1 MATKRAPQR
10 KTRFGIY
17 SIIGEI
23 EGTRWLI
30 MVIALVNA
38 RVLTPDEEIPRAT
51 VILEEGCIAAVGEG
65 LPAPAGAQTM
75 DLDGLTLAPG
85 FIDIHV
91 HGGGGFS
98 LMTED
103 GEEIRSYAR
112 WVVSKGVTAFLP
124 TLAAAGRPQME
135 RWLATATSVGE
146 RLPGGASP
154 LGVYLE
160 GPFVNPKR
168 KASFPPEG
176 LRPPDVS
183 ELLAHV
189 RTARGRLKLIALA
202 PELAGARELIAA
214 ARDQGLVVSIGHSDA
229 TYEEA
234 LEAISLGITQATH
247 CFNAMRP
254 FHHRDPGCLGAILA
268 SPQVAAELIAD
279 GVHVHPGAMALLLR
293 AKGSQRT
300 ILVTDGVAPAGLGP
314 GTYSLAGRQI
324 EVTGGVATLADGTL
338 AGSVSTMDQMLRNL
352 VRLGLASLQEA
363 LRMASLNPAAALGL
377 EGGKG
382 RIAPGFDADLV
393 ALDEGLEVAMTFVG
407 GELAFC
413 RPKGLAA

>member
-1 MATKRAPQR
+1 
-10 KTRFGIY
+10 
-17 SIIGEI
+17 
-23 EGTRWLI
+23 

-65 LPAPAGAQTM
+65 LPPPAGAQVI
-75 DLDGLTLAPG
+75 DLAGLTLAPG
-85 FIDIHV
+85 FIDLHV

-103 GEEIRSYAR
+103 REEVRSYAR
-112 WVVSKGVTAFLP
+112 WVVSKGVTAFLI
-124 TLAAAGRPQME
+124 TLVAARRPQLE
-135 RWLATATSVGE
+135 RWLAAAASVGE
-146 RLPGGASP
+146 GVPSGAWP

-168 KASFPPEG
+168 KAAFPPEG
-176 LRPPDVS
+176 LRPPDVG

-189 RTARGRLKLIALA
+189 RTAQGRLRIIALA

-214 ARDQGLVVSIGHSDA
+214 AGDQGLVVSIGHSDA

-234 LEAISLGITQATH
+234 LEAISLGVTQATH

-254 FHHRDPGCLGAILA
+254 FHHRDPGCLGAIFA
-268 SPQVAAELIAD
+268 SPRVAAELIAD

-293 AKGSQRT
+293 AKGPQRT

-314 GTYSLAGRQI
+314 GTYSLAGRQV
-324 EVTGGVATLADGTL
+324 EVMGGMATLADGTL
-338 AGSVSTMDQMLRNL
+338 AGSVATMDQLVRNL
-352 VRLGLASLQEA
+352 VRLGLASLQDA

-382 RIAPGFDADLV
+382 RIARGFDADLV

-407 GELAFC
+407 GELAFR
-413 RPKGLAA
+413 RPKGSAG

>member
-1 MATKRAPQR
+1 
-10 KTRFGIY
+10 
-17 SIIGEI
+17 
-23 EGTRWLI
+23 

-65 LPAPAGAQTM
+65 LPPPAGAQVI
-75 DLDGLTLAPG
+75 DLAGLTLAPG
-85 FIDIHV
+85 FIDLHV

-103 GEEIRSYAR
+103 REEVRSYAR
-112 WVVSKGVTAFLP
+112 WVVSKGVTAFLI
-124 TLAAAGRPQME
+124 TLVAARRPQLE
-135 RWLATATSVGE
+135 RWLAAAASVGE
-146 RLPGGASP
+146 GVPSGAWP

-168 KASFPPEG
+168 KASLPAEG
-176 LRPPDVS
+176 LRPPDVG

-189 RTARGRLKLIALA
+189 RTAQGRLRIIALA

-234 LEAISLGITQATH
+234 LEAISLGVTQATH

-254 FHHRDPGCLGAILA
+254 FHHRDPGCLGAIFA
-268 SPQVAAELIAD
+268 SPRVAAELIAD

-314 GTYSLAGRQI
+314 GTYSLAGRQV
-324 EVTGGVATLADGTL
+324 EVMGGMATLADGTL
-338 AGSVSTMDQMLRNL
+338 AGSVATMDQLVRNL
-352 VRLGLASLQEA
+352 VRLGLASLQDA

-382 RIAPGFDADLV
+382 RIARGFDADLV

-407 GELAFC
+407 GELAFR
-413 RPKGLAA
+413 RPKGSAG

>member
-1 MATKRAPQR
+1 
-10 KTRFGIY
+10 
-17 SIIGEI
+17 
-23 EGTRWLI
+23 

-51 VILEEGCIAAVGEG
+51 VVLEQGRIVAVDEG
-65 LPAPAGAQTM
+65 LPPPAGAQIM
-75 DLDGLTLAPG
+75 DLAGLTLAPG

-103 GEEIRSYAR
+103 AGEIRSYAR

-124 TLAAAGRPQME
+124 TLVAARRLQME
-135 RWLATATSVGE
+135 RWLATAASVGE
-146 RLPGGASP
+146 RLPGSASP
-154 LGVYLE
+154 LGMYLE

-176 LRPPDVS
+176 LRPPDVR

-189 RTARGRLKLIALA
+189 RTARGRLRLIALA
-202 PELAGARELIAA
+202 PELVGAHELIAA

-234 LEAISLGITQATH
+234 LEAISLGATHATH

-254 FHHRDPGCLGAILA
+254 FHHRDPGCLAAIFA

-293 AKGSQRT
+293 AKGPQRT

-324 EVTGGVATLADGTL
+324 EVMGGMANLADGTL
-338 AGSVSTMDQMLRNL
+338 AGSVSTMDQMVRNL
-352 VRLGLASLQEA
+352 VRLGLATLQQA
-363 LRMASLNPAAALGL
+363 LRMASLNPAAVLGL
-377 EGGKG
+377 EGSKG

-393 ALDEGLEVAMTFVG
+393 ALDDALGVAMTFVDG
-407 GELAFC
+407 DLAFC
-413 RPKGLAA
+413 RPKGPAV

>member
-1 MATKRAPQR
+1 MLRA
-10 KTRFGIY
+10 
-17 SIIGEI
+17 
-23 EGTRWLI
+23 L
-30 MVIALVNA
+30 LNA

-51 VILEEGCIAAVGEG
+51 VILEQGRIAAVGED
-65 LPAPAGAQTM
+65 LPPPASAQIM
-75 DLDGLTLAPG
+75 DLAGLTLAPG
-85 FIDIHV
+85 FVDIHV

-103 GEEIRSYAR
+103 VEEVRSYAR
-112 WVVSKGVTAFLP
+112 WVVGKGVTAFLP
-124 TLAAAGRPQME
+124 TLAAAGRSQME
-135 RWLATATSVGE
+135 RWLATAASVGE
-146 RLPGGASP
+146 RLPGSASP

-189 RTARGRLKLIALA
+189 RTARGRLRLIALA

-214 ARDQGLVVSIGHSDA
+214 ARGQCLVVSIGHSDA

-234 LEAISLGITQATH
+234 LEAISLGVTHATH

-254 FHHRDPGCLGAILA
+254 FHHRDPGCLAAIFA

-293 AKGSQRT
+293 AKGPQRT
-300 ILVTDGVAPAGLGP
+300 ILVTDGVAPAGLGS

-324 EVTGGVATLADGTL
+324 EVTAGLATLADGTL
-338 AGSVSTMDQMLRNL
+338 AGSVSTMDQVVRNL
-352 VRLGLASLQEA
+352 VRLGLTTLQQA

-377 EGGKG
+377 ESSKG

-393 ALDEGLEVAMTFVG
+393 ALDEDLEVAMTFVG
-407 GELAFC
+407 GDLAFC
-413 RPKGLAA
+413 QPKGPAV

>member
-1 MATKRAPQR
+1 
-10 KTRFGIY
+10 
-17 SIIGEI
+17 
-23 EGTRWLI
+23 

-51 VILEEGCIAAVGEG
+51 VILEEGRIAAVGEG
-65 LPAPAGAQTM
+65 LPPPTGAQII
-75 DLDGLTLAPG
+75 DLGGLTLASG

-98 LMTED
+98 LMSED
-103 GEEIRSYAR
+103 REEVRSYAR
-112 WVVSKGVTAFLP
+112 WVVSKGVTAFLI
-124 TLAAAGRPQME
+124 TLAAARRPQME
-135 RWLATATSVGE
+135 RWLAVAGSIGESVS
-146 RLPGGASP
+146 GGAWP
-154 LGVYLE
+154 LGVHLE

-168 KASFPPEG
+168 KAALPAEG
-176 LRPPDVS
+176 LRPPDVG

-189 RTARGRLKLIALA
+189 RAAQGRLKLVTLA

-214 ARDQGLVVSIGHSDA
+214 ARDQGVVVSIGHSDA

-234 LEAISLGITQATH
+234 LEAISLGVTQATH

-254 FHHRDPGCLGAILA
+254 FHHRDPGCLGAIFV

-293 AKGSQRT
+293 AEGPQRT

-314 GTYSLAGRQI
+314 GAYSLADRQI
-324 EVTGGVATLADGTL
+324 EVTSGVSTLADGTI
-338 AGSVSTMDQMLRNL
+338 AGSVSTMDQMVRNL

-363 LRMASLNPAAALGL
+363 LRMASLNPAAAVGL
-377 EGGKG
+377 AGGKG

-407 GELAFC
+407 GKLAFC
-413 RPKGLAA
+413 RPKGSAA

>member
-1 MATKRAPQR
+1 
-10 KTRFGIY
+10 
-17 SIIGEI
+17 
-23 EGTRWLI
+23 

-51 VILEEGCIAAVGEG
+51 VILEEGRIAAVGEG
-65 LPAPAGAQTM
+65 LPPPTGAQII
-75 DLDGLTLAPG
+75 DLGGLTLASG

-98 LMTED
+98 LMSED
-103 GEEIRSYAR
+103 REEVRSYAR
-112 WVVSKGVTAFLP
+112 WVVSKGVTAFLI
-124 TLAAAGRPQME
+124 TLAAARRPQME
-135 RWLATATSVGE
+135 RWLAVAGSIGESVS
-146 RLPGGASP
+146 GGAWP
-154 LGVYLE
+154 LGVHLE

-168 KASFPPEG
+168 KAALPAEG
-176 LRPPDVS
+176 LRPPDVG

-189 RTARGRLKLIALA
+189 RAAQGRLKLVTLA

-214 ARDQGLVVSIGHSDA
+214 ARDQGVVVSIGHSDA

-234 LEAISLGITQATH
+234 LEAISLGVTQATH

-254 FHHRDPGCLGAILA
+254 FHHRDPGCLGAIFA

-293 AKGSQRT
+293 AEGPQRT

-314 GTYSLAGRQI
+314 GAYSLADRQI
-324 EVTGGVATLADGTL
+324 EVTSGVSTLADGTI
-338 AGSVSTMDQMLRNL
+338 AGSVSTMDQMVRNL

-363 LRMASLNPAAALGL
+363 LRMASLNPAAAVGL
-377 EGGKG
+377 AGGKG

-407 GELAFC
+407 GKLAFC
-413 RPKGLAA
+413 WPKGSAA

>member
-1 MATKRAPQR
+1 MSKV
-10 KTRFGIY
+10 
-17 SIIGEI
+17 
-23 EGTRWLI
+23 EGTHRLT

-38 RVLTPDEEIPRAT
+38 RVLTPDEEIPAAT
-51 VILEEGCIAAVGEG
+51 VILDGGRIAAVGKG
-65 LPAPAGAQTM
+65 LPPPAGAQVV
-75 DLDGLTLAPG
+75 DLSGLTLVPG

-103 GEEIRSYAR
+103 EQEIRSYAR
-112 WVVSKGVTAFLP
+112 WVVSKGVTGFLV
-124 TLAAAGRPQME
+124 TLAAARRPQME
-135 RWLATATSVGE
+135 RWLAVAASVGE
-146 RLPGGASP
+146 DVPGGARL
-154 LGVYLE
+154 LGVHLE

-168 KASFPPEG
+168 KGALPAEG
-176 LRPPDVS
+176 PRPPDVS

-189 RTARGRLKLIALA
+189 RTAQGRLKLITLA
-202 PELAGARELIAA
+202 PELPGAHELIAA

-234 LEAISLGITQATH
+234 LEAFALGITQATH

-254 FHHRDPGCLGAILA
+254 FHHRDPGCLGAILT

-279 GVHVHPGAMALLLR
+279 AVHVHPAAMALLLR
-293 AKGSQRT
+293 VKGPERT
-300 ILVTDGVAPAGLGP
+300 ILVTDGVAPAGLAAGS
-314 GTYSLAGRQI
+314 YSLAGQSI
-324 EVTGGVATLADGTL
+324 KVEGGTATLADGTL
-338 AGSVSTMDQMLRNL
+338 AGSVGTMDQLVRNL

-363 LRMASLNPAAALGL
+363 SRMASLNPALALGL
-377 EGGKG
+377 GGSKG

-393 ALDEGLEVAMTFVG
+393 ALDGSLEVTMTFVG

-413 RPKGLAA
+413 RPKGSPV

>member
-1 MATKRAPQR
+1 
-10 KTRFGIY
+10 
-17 SIIGEI
+17 
-23 EGTRWLI
+23 
-30 MVIALVNA
+30 MVIALINA

-51 VILEEGCIAAVGEG
+51 VILEEGRIAAVGEG
-65 LPAPAGAQTM
+65 LPLPAGAQIM

-103 GEEIRSYAR
+103 GDEIRSYAR
-112 WVVSKGVTAFLP
+112 WVVGKGVTAFLP

-135 RWLATATSVGE
+135 RWLATAASVDE
-146 RLPGGASP
+146 RLSDGASP

-189 RTARGRLKLIALA
+189 GAARGRLKLIALA
-202 PELAGARELIAA
+202 PELAGARKLIAA

-234 LEAISLGITQATH
+234 LEGISLGVTHATH

-293 AKGSQRT
+293 AKGHQRT
-300 ILVTDGVAPAGLGP
+300 ILVTDGVAPAGLSP

-324 EVTGGVATLADGTL
+324 KVTSGRAILADGTL
-338 AGSVSTMDQMLRNL
+338 AGSVSTMDQMVRNL
-352 VRLGLASLQEA
+352 VRLGLATLQQA

-393 ALDEGLEVAMTFVG
+393 ALDDGLEVAMTFVG

-413 RPKGLAA
+413 LPKGPAA

>member
-1 MATKRAPQR
+1 
-10 KTRFGIY
+10 
-17 SIIGEI
+17 
-23 EGTRWLI
+23 

-65 LPAPAGAQTM
+65 LPPPAGAQVI
-75 DLDGLTLAPG
+75 DLAGLTLAPG
-85 FIDIHV
+85 FIDLHV

-103 GEEIRSYAR
+103 REEVRSYAR
-112 WVVSKGVTAFLP
+112 WVVSKGVTAFLI
-124 TLAAAGRPQME
+124 TLVAARRPQLE
-135 RWLATATSVGE
+135 RWLAAAASVGE
-146 RLPGGASP
+146 GVPSGAWP

-168 KASFPPEG
+168 KASLPAEG
-176 LRPPDVS
+176 LRPPDVG

-189 RTARGRLKLIALA
+189 RTAQGRLRIIALA
-202 PELAGARELIAA
+202 PELAGARDLIAA

-229 TYEEA
+229 TYEET
-234 LEAISLGITQATH
+234 LEAISLGVTQATH

-254 FHHRDPGCLGAILA
+254 FHHRDPGCLGAIFA
-268 SPQVAAELIAD
+268 SPRVAAELIAD
-279 GVHVHPGAMALLLR
+279 GAHVHPGAMSLLLR

-314 GTYSLAGRQI
+314 GTYSLAGRQV
-324 EVTGGVATLADGTL
+324 EVMGGMATLADGTL
-338 AGSVSTMDQMLRNL
+338 AGSVATMDQLVRNL
-352 VRLGLASLQEA
+352 VRLGLASIQDA

-382 RIAPGFDADLV
+382 RIARGFDADLV

-407 GELAFC
+407 GELAFR
-413 RPKGLAA
+413 RPKGSAV

>member
-1 MATKRAPQR
+1 
-10 KTRFGIY
+10 
-17 SIIGEI
+17 
-23 EGTRWLI
+23 

-38 RVLTPDEEIPRAT
+38 RVLTPDEEFPRAT
-51 VILEEGCIAAVGEG
+51 VILQEGRIAAMGEG
-65 LPAPAGAQTM
+65 LPAPTAAQVM

-91 HGGGGFS
+91 HGGGGYS

-103 GEEIRSYAR
+103 REEIHSYAR
-112 WVVSKGVTAFLP
+112 WVVSKGVTAFLL
-124 TLAAAGRPQME
+124 TLAAAGRSQIE
-135 RWLATATSVGE
+135 RWLATAASAGE
-146 RLPGGASP
+146 GVPGGACP

-168 KASFPPEG
+168 RASFPAES

-202 PELAGARELIAA
+202 PELTGARELIAA
-214 ARDQGLVVSIGHSDA
+214 ARDQGLVVSIGHTDA
-229 TYEEA
+229 TYEET
-234 LEAISLGITQATH
+234 LEAISLGVTQATH

-268 SPQVAAELIAD
+268 SPQIAAELIAD
-279 GVHVHPGAMALLLR
+279 GIHVHPGAMALLLR
-293 AKGSQRT
+293 AKGPQRT
-300 ILVTDGVAPAGLGP
+300 ILVTDGVAPAGRGP
-314 GTYSLAGRQI
+314 GTYSLAGRRI
-324 EVTGGVATLADGTL
+324 EVAGGMATLADGTL
-338 AGSVSTMDQMLRNL
+338 AGSVTTIDQMVRNL

-363 LRMASLNPAAALGL
+363 LRMASLNPATALAL
-377 EGGKG
+377 EGDKG

-407 GELAFC
+407 GELAYC
-413 RPKGLAA
+413 QPKGSAV